1 MKKEFFSTEEIRVI
15 IREAFADEV
24 AEIIN
29 TAPEDVHPGNI
40 VAAVGACQSFQAA
53 LVGRFGNAQGD

>member
-1 MKKEFFSTEEIRVI
+1 MKKDYFSTEEIRVI

-40 VAAVGACQSFQAA
+40 VAAVGACQSFQAE
-53 LVGRFGNAQGD
+53 LVRRFGDAQGD

>member
-1 MKKEFFSTEEIRVI
+1 MKKDYFSTEEIRVI

-29 TAPEDVHPGNI
+29 TAPENVYI
-40 VAAVGACQSFQAA
+40 VAAVAACQSFQAA
-53 LVGRFGNAQGD
+53 LVGRFSDAQSD

>member
-40 VAAVGACQSFQAA
+40 VAAVGACHSFQAE
-53 LVGRFGNAQGD
+53 LVGRFENAQGD